1 MARTIRTYPDPVLA
15 KPARPVTEV
24 TEDIRQLAA
33 EMLELMYQ
41 HDGIGLAA
49 PQVGE
54 GVRLVTLDLS
64 GPKKREAP
72 RVLVNPVLSGHQGQ
86 VDSEE
91 GCLSVRGYRTTVPR
105 AERVH
110 LSATDLEGNPV
121 EEDCDGLLAICL
133 QHEVD
138 HLDGVLFIDRI
149 SRLKRAL
156 YDKRVQKWLKQHG
169 RIPPTE

>member
-15 KPARPVTEV
+15 QKAQPISEV
-24 TEDIRQLAA
+24 TDTIRQLAA
-33 EMLELMYQ
+33 EMLELMYA

-54 GVRLVTLDLS
+54 AVRLVTLDLS

-72 RVLVNPVLSGHQGQ
+72 RVLVNPVLSGHEGQ
-86 VDSEE
+86 VESEE

-110 LSATDLEGNPV
+110 LSATDLEGNAI

-133 QHEVD
+133 QHEID
-138 HLDGVLFIDRI
+138 HLDGILFIDRI

-156 YDKRVQKWLKQHG
+156 YDKRVHKWIKQQQ
-169 RIPPTE
+169 RTPSE